1 MFFVHRNFIKNSLNS
16 HQNCFDRV
24 INSQC
29 LTKCIPNSLEKKLLN
44 IGILFT
50 IKFNETFVKYFFD
63 PRPFRQS
70 GRNHNLKKIK
80 NNFYATFI

>member
-1 MFFVHRNFIKNSLNS
+1 M
-16 HQNCFDRV
+16 
-24 INSQC
+24 
-29 LTKCIPNSLEKKLLN
+29 N